1 MTSELWEK
9 LKPLARQMR
18 HEPTPAEK
26 LLWQRLRNRKIAN
39 TKFRRQHGIERFV
52 VDFYAAEARL
62 IIEIDGPIHEY
73 TQEEDALRQEYLE
86 SLNLHVIRFT
96 NDQVLY
102 DIEAVLKSIA
112 DFTPSPRSGEGGGG

>member
-18 HEPTPAEK
+18 CEPTQAEE
-26 LLWQRLRNRKIAN
+26 LLWQRLRNRQLAN
-39 TKFRRQHGIERFV
+39 AKFRRQHVIERFI
-52 VDFYAAEARL
+52 VDFYAAEAHL
-62 IIEIDGPIHEY
+62 VVEIDGPIHEY

-86 SLNLHVIRFT
+86 SLNLLVIRFT

-112 DFTPSPRSGEGGGG
+112 IILTPRGPGG